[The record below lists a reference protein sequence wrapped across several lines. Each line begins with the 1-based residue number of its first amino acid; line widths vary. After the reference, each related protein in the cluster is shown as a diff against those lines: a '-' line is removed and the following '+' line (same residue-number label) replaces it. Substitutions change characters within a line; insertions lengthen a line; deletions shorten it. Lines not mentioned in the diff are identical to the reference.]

1 MKFLFTLLLSC
12 FTLLHAGEVQRI
24 ESIVNDI
31 SKLRNNYT
39 KAQSSLVEMEVRL
52 EEEKEQNEI
61 LRQDLKLY
69 SNYTRKEEDYEN
81 KILSLENKI
90 KYLKKSIKLKEKEK
104 TICKTPSPKIIKT
117 TVIIKRNLNNQSL
130 DKENEF
136 PSLLMK
142 EQFKTDKSDGYAY
155 AYRVKIEA
163 NIYNAID
170 GEKIDVWERYTS
182 FTSNEATVEWIKIT
196 GYFTD
201 KLWEA
206 STKEM
211 WIKSCDALKRK
222 H

>member
-12 FTLLHAGEVQRI
+12 FTLLNAGEVQRI

-52 EEEKEQNEI
+52 EEEKKQNEI

-69 SNYTRKEEDYEN
+69 SNYMR
-81 KILSLENKI
+81 
-90 KYLKKSIKLKEKEK
+90 KEKEK
-104 TICKTPSPKIIKT
+104 IVCKIPSPKIIKT
-117 TVIIKRNLNNQSL
+117 TVIIKRNLNNQRL

-142 EQFKTDKSDGYAY
+142 EQFKTDKFDGYAY
-155 AYRVKIEA
+155 TYRVKIEA

-182 FTSNEATVEWIKIT
+182 FTSNEATVKWIKIT

-206 STKEM
+206 SSKEM